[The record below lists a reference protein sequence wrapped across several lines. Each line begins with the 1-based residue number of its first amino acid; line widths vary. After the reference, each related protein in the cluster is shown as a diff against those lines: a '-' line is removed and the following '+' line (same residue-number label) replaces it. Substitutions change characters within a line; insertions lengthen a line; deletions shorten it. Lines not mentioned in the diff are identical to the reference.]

1 VRRSVE
7 KFLGMIAG
15 AVERYAPAKC
25 PYAQIRDRRLSSDAI
40 DGHRTIDV
48 RRAADRLESRAG
60 GVLSRHSFA
69 FGPHYDP
76 MNTRFG
82 ALVTHNDDLLAAGA
96 GFPEHPHR
104 DVEIV
109 TWVVSGALE
118 HADNFGGSALVT
130 PGMIGRLST
139 GGGVR
144 HSERNASAGET
155 RYIQMWVL
163 PDAEGPASYETA
175 DVSGALQSG
184 DFVTVASGGVAAGGR
199 PAPVSLRCDASLLV
213 ARVPAGETAAIPAAP
228 LLHVFVARGGAL
240 LTADAEQV
248 QLLSEDAVRLT
259 GAGQVRVEATADAEV
274 LVWAMG

>member
-1 VRRSVE
+1 
-7 KFLGMIAG
+7 M
-15 AVERYAPAKC
+15 
-25 PYAQIRDRRLSSDAI
+25 SSDAI
-40 DGHRTIDV
+40 DGHSAIDV
-48 RRAADRLESRAG
+48 RRAADRLESRAD

-76 MNTRFG
+76 INTRFG
-82 ALVTHNDDLLAAGA
+82 VLVTHNDDLLAAGA

-109 TWVVSGALE
+109 TWVISGALE
-118 HADNFGGSALVT
+118 HADDFGGSALVT
-130 PGMIGRLST
+130 PGTIGRLST

-163 PDAEGPASYETA
+163 PDAEGPPSYETA
-175 DVSGALQSG
+175 DVSGALESG
-184 DFVTVASGGVAAGGR
+184 EFVTVASGGR
-199 PAPVSLRCDASLLV
+199 PAPVGLRCNAALLV
-213 ARVPAGETAAIPAAP
+213 ARVPAGASAAIPAAP
-228 LLHVFVARGGAL
+228 LLHVFIARGGAL

-259 GAGQVRVEATADAEV
+259 GAGRVRVEATADAEV
-274 LVWAMG
+274 LVWAMS